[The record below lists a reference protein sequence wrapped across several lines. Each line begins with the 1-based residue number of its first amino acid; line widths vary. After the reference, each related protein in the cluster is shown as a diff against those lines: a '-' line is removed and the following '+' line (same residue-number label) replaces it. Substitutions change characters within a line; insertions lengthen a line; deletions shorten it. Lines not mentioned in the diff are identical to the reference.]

1 MFVIAA
7 ARASLHGRYCVSHE
21 DVQAVALPVLRHR
34 IKTTFTAD
42 AEGITADEIVRRILK
57 TVPNVSR
64 EDERERE
71 QLPQVFRSADA
82 G

>member
-1 MFVIAA
+1 
-7 ARASLHGRYCVSHE
+7 

-34 IKTTFTAD
+34 IKTTFVAD

-57 TVPNVSR
+57 LVPNVSK
-64 EDERERE
+64 EDERGK
-71 QLPQVFRSADA
+71 LPQVFRSADA